1 MSYGLKILNSGGF
14 VQIDDT
20 YENTVLVASGS
31 ASASASNIWIN
42 PVRVNF
48 TGVAGTP
55 ILCIQFNSSTAYC
68 CVTDVTSS
76 YFEFALLSG
85 ANLLN
90 GVSGTIQWRIY
101 AKKPSSISVSGYGL
115 VVRNAVGAPVFSSNE
130 TYPRIAAVLNCCPF
144 VPNASNKAV
153 STINYGVSLS
163 APFLTIPGTLLHYIN
178 NQDGHL
184 EFNYFCFRTNGLG
197 VVQTAAFSNVTFNLN
212 YYALATTRSFYYL
225 PQGVL
230 YS

>member
-1 MSYGLKILNSGGF
+1 MNYGLKILNSGGF

-31 ASASASNIWIN
+31 ASASASNMHIS

-48 TGVAGTP
+48 TAVTGEP
-55 ILCIQFNSSTAYC
+55 LLCIKFESSSAYC
-68 CVTDVTSS
+68 CVIDITSS

-85 ANLLN
+85 ADLLT
-90 GVSGTIQWRIY
+90 GVSGTIQWRVY

-115 VVRNAVGAPVFSSNE
+115 VVRNAAGTPVFSSNE
-130 TYPRIAAVLNCCPF
+130 TYPRIAAVINGCPY
-144 VPNASNKAV
+144 VSNAPNKVV
-153 STINYGVSLS
+153 STINYGISLY
-163 APFLTIPGTLLHYIN
+163 APFLTVPAMFLPATN
-178 NQDGHL
+178 NVVGSGYT
-184 EFNYFCFRTNGLG
+184 YFYFRTNGLG
-197 VVQTAAFSNVTFNLN
+197 VVQTAAESGSN
-212 YYALATTRSFYYL
+212 YFYYL

>member
-20 YENTVLVASGS
+20 HENTVLVASGS
-31 ASASASNIWIN
+31 ASASASNIWGS

-48 TGVAGTP
+48 TAVTGSP
-55 ILCIQFNSSTAYC
+55 ILCIKFDSSSAYC
-68 CVTDVTSS
+68 CVMDIASS

-85 ANLLN
+85 ADLSK
-90 GVSGTIQWRIY
+90 GVSGTIQWRVY
-101 AKKPSSISVSGYGL
+101 AKKPSGISVSGYGL
-115 VVRNAVGAPVFSSNE
+115 VVRNAADTPVFSSNE
-130 TYPRIAAVLNCCPF
+130 TYPRIAAVLNCCPY

-153 STINYGVSLS
+153 LTINYGVSLS
-163 APFLTIPGTLLHYIN
+163 APFLMVPATLLYYTN
-178 NQDGHL
+178 NNDGYL
-184 EFNYFCFRTNGLG
+184 GYDYFCFRTNGLG
-197 VVQTAAFSNVTFNLN
+197 VVQTAAFSTDTYYLN
-212 YYALATTRSFYYL
+212 YYASATTRPFYYL

>member
-1 MSYGLKILNSGGF
+1 MSYGLKILNSGNF

-31 ASASASNIWIN
+31 ASASTANNWDN

-48 TGVAGTP
+48 TAVTGTP
-55 ILCIQFNSSTAYC
+55 LLCIKFNSSSAYC
-68 CVTDVTSS
+68 CVTDITSS
-76 YFEFALLSG
+76 YFEFALLSET
-85 ANLLN
+85 NLLN

-101 AKKPSSISVSGYGL
+101 AKKPTSISVSGYGL
-115 VVRNAVGAPVFSSNE
+115 VVRNSAGNPVFSSNE

-144 VPNASNKAV
+144 VSNASNKAV
-153 STINYGVSLS
+153 STIYYGVSLS
-163 APFLTIPGTLLHYIN
+163 APFLTVPGTLLSYLN
-178 NQDGHL
+178 SNDGML
-184 EFNYFCFRTNGLG
+184 EFNYFCFRTNGSG
-197 VVQTAAFSNVTFNLN
+197 VVQTAAFSNVTPNLS
-212 YYALATTRSFYYL
+212 YFALDTTRSFYYL